1 MIEKTVVVS
10 MSGEAEERPVAVL
23 VQIASRYESKVYLVT
38 GDKKI
43 NAKSIMGMMSMDFA
57 NGEEITVVADGT
69 DEVMAVKEISEY
81 LAKEN

>member
-10 MSGEAEERPVAVL
+10 MSGDAEERPVAVL
-23 VQIASRYESKVYLVT
+23 VQIASRYESKVYLVS

-57 NGEEITVVADGT
+57 NGEELTVVADGT

>member
-10 MSGEAEERPVAVL
+10 MSGDAEERPVAVL
-23 VQIASRYESKVYLVT
+23 VQIASRYESKVYLVS

-57 NGEEITVVADGT
+57 NGEEFTVVADGT